1 MAVKK
6 YTTAEPRWLE
16 QYGRWQ
22 VNVQKDGRRKTFSSS
37 IAGRKGKAEVM
48 ARATEWLQSMDADNI
63 RLYAAWDRFMT
74 DQQKNTS
81 KSNWIKHDSHWRT
94 HIKPT
99 IPDKR
104 LDSVTPFEWQA
115 CINHAAQ
122 EGASRRTCINVRATI
137 IRFRSFCELNLFAHA
152 IPSSSI
158 LSIPKNVR
166 DSEHT
171 ILQPDDLRRLFG
183 TTAVS
188 TFDRNGI
195 QHDKPIYYIYAW
207 RFLVATGLRPG
218 ELIALTRNSVRDGI
232 LYVRHSVNVF
242 DEVTDGKNQNAI
254 RHFVLTP
261 LALQILDDQA
271 AMLKRMGIVSPY
283 LFPASNGSRT
293 ISHNLTR
300 AWCHTRDNLFIQS
313 SLYELRHTYISIV
326 KSDMPDPLLRAV
338 VGHGT
343 KIDTYAVYGHEVDG
357 DMQRAANVADAV
369 FASLL
374 DDKAKNLKPVKKPV

>member
-63 RLYAAWDRFMT
+63 RLYAAWDRFMA

-81 KSNWIKHDSHWRT
+81 KSNWVKHDSHWRT

-122 EGASRRTCINVRATI
+122 EGGSHRTCVNVRSTI
-137 IRFRSFCELNLFAHA
+137 TRFRTFCDLNQLSHN
-152 IPSSSI
+152 IPYSNV
-158 LSIPKNVR
+158 LSIPKNTR
-166 DSEHT
+166 ESEHV
-171 ILQPDDLRRLFG
+171 ILQPDDIRRLFATDTMQVRCG
-183 TTAVS
+183 RGAVR
-188 TFDRNGI
+188 TI
-195 QHDKPIYYIYAW
+195 PIHYIYAW

-218 ELIALTRNSVRDGI
+218 ELIALNRDSVRNGI
-232 LYVRHSVNVF
+232 LYVRHSVNYF
-242 DEVTDGKNQNAI
+242 GEVTRGKNQNAI
-254 RHFVLTP
+254 RQFVLTP
-261 LALQILDDQA
+261 LALQILADQA
-271 AMLKRMGIVSPY
+271 AMLKRLGIVSPY
-283 LFPASNGSRT
+283 LFTSTAGQRIQSND
-293 ISHNLTR
+293 LTKSWDR
-300 AWCHTRDNLFIQS
+300 VRVKLGIES
-313 SLYELRHTYISIV
+313 SLYELRHTYVSVV

-343 KIDTYAVYGHEVDG
+343 KMDTYAVYGHELEG
-357 DMQRAANVADAV
+357 DMERAAKVADAV
-369 FASLL
+369 FSAILG
-374 DDKAKNLKPVKKPV
+374 DEVQNAKPAKKPV